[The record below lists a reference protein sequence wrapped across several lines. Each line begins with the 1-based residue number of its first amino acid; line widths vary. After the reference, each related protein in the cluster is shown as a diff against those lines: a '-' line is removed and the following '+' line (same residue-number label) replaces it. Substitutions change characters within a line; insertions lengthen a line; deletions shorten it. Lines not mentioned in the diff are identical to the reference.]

1 MSSSNCRDEATRNSR
16 GFTLIET
23 LIATGI
29 MLTALGAVAAMFAYS
44 ARTNLL
50 NEQRTTATLL
60 AISKMEDLR
69 STSSINDLV
78 VGGSLTTTAA
88 NYFEYVSITSS
99 GAIATSTTAGN
110 NRYLRLWEIS
120 GTNPRLISIAVRA
133 NYSGVS
139 GEQVE
144 LIRMATQ
151 LTNGF

>member
-1 MSSSNCRDEATRNSR
+1 
-16 GFTLIET
+16 
-23 LIATGI
+23 
-29 MLTALGAVAAMFAYS
+29 MFAYS